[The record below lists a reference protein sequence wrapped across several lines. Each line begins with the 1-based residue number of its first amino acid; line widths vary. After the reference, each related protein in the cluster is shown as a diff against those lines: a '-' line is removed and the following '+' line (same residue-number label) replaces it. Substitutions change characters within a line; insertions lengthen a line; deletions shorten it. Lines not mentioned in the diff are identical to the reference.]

1 MSWFVWSFGF
11 FAILGASQF
20 ARFKGVGDGKVS
32 AILLVGLIGAVGY
45 FFVGR
50 AELPGQPY
58 EARVAEIAQRD
69 PTTLSPAE
77 TLARL
82 EGLVKE
88 QPDAPQ
94 PHFFIGE
101 MMRAQGRDSDAI
113 RAYQSALR
121 RDDRYVPAMIAL
133 GDAMVR
139 LSDGRIDESAK
150 QIYSRAVI
158 LDPSQVRAGFLAGL
172 ADWQIGNENIARTR
186 WQAVREGVAPEDPRR
201 EMLDALVAG
210 VEERASEAP

>member
-1 MSWFVWSFGF
+1 MSWLVWSFGF
-11 FAILGASQF
+11 FVILGVSQL
-20 ARFKGVGDGKVS
+20 ARYKGAGDKKVS
-32 AILLVGLIGAVGY
+32 GILLVGLIGAVGY
-45 FFVGR
+45 FFIGR

-58 EARVAEIAQRD
+58 KNRVAEISKRD

-88 QPDAPQ
+88 QPSAPQ

-101 MMRAQGRDSDAI
+101 MMRTQGRDSDAI

-139 LSDGRIDESAK
+139 LSGGEIDETAK
-150 QIYSRAVI
+150 QIYARAVI
-158 LDPSQVRAGFLAGL
+158 LDPTQVRAGFLAGL
-172 ADWQIGNENIARTR
+172 ADWQTGNENIARTR
-186 WQAVREGVAPEDPRR
+186 WQAVRDGVEPEDPRR
-201 EMLDALVAG
+201 DMLDTLIAQ
-210 VEERASEAP
+210 VEERASASP